1 MDNTELHYLTY
12 DDEEIWMA
20 MTAAYIAAG
29 GDILYPGDEKENLM
43 DASEARKRLRDAL
56 RERVKGLFT
65 RPTPW
70 EKLNGRERA
79 RRLVQTLYRK
89 RSGKIGGQKAGEAY
103 DRARYSPH
111 DVDAAQMD
119 ALRKEIRP

>member
-1 MDNTELHYLTY
+1 MRRAFLVLLG
-12 DDEEIWMA
+12 A
-20 MTAAYIAAG
+20 VVLALGIAAG
-29 GDILYPGDEKENLM
+29 AVD
-43 DASEARKRLRDAL
+43 RDAL

-79 RRLVQTLYRK
+79 RRLVQTLYRR
-89 RSGKIGGQKAGEAY
+89 RSGKIGGIRTLTAREALSLMNLKPDARQRACEAY